1 MEIPTP
7 PDLWMELGPDGF
19 AAQLSHPLAP
29 AIGRAMEPARLVA
42 LDYLSQLTIAGY
54 LPVTP
59 SDLDY
64 LSRTAKGERVDASAD
79 TRLSWLPE
87 RLIVRNGN
95 PEATIVFIQQMA
107 WAEHPIPIEG
117 RGVRIVCQH
126 SAKEGLLF
134 VTGASST
141 LRKHTDLSEPGK
153 RALSKWFAFERSSA
167 IPFLAT
173 AFGLKEAALD
183 NADIQLVAF
192 DPTDDRSFTASPDK
206 RGASSSELTI
216 GLKLES
222 NHPTRRGDDTAY
234 RAFLDLATGKSSPRQ
249 VQASACS
256 GLNFSL
262 DPVSKTGSRRRRPD
276 SNRDRL
282 DPLRDTC
289 QLKDLAL
296 SSNGE
301 RRLSGPRVAVKDP
314 SPLGYVPPKS
324 VSSFNYHSR
333 TNEFAA
339 VSAYAHC
346 DAMMRM
352 VELFG
357 FDLRSYFPILPIGVV
372 HRAPLRLTAAH
383 YDGKAVA
390 AYVQALRDEVGK
402 PSSLEMCFALG
413 DLTDHTANPLGVAT
427 DVRWVWHE
435 FSHVLLAASTGD
447 LEFRFAHSAGDAL
460 AAIMCDPDSEL
471 SWDEFA
477 GGWRGLTFPFV
488 ASPLRR
494 HDRDVERG
502 WGWNG
507 SLYDAPPRYP
517 SARDPG
523 GYRGEQLLS
532 STLFRLYR
540 AAGGDALRPDGTP
553 DRARRRAA
561 ARYVVYLIVRAIRS
575 LGDASATPAL
585 TASVFASALIDADIG
600 TQQFSDGLAGRLG
613 GSLHKVV
620 RWAFQ
625 QQGLYHSGS
634 GGRDTPGAPP
644 AVDIFVEKNAAGA
657 GGYARVNDWRAKPS
671 AVCLRNAQDGG
682 IGDEA
687 PQAGVGNFL
696 YVEVGNQGTTD
707 ANGVSVDVLTR
718 HGPEHDKWDRSG
730 AWDLVPPAAGALVQ
744 SNIGSGTKVRFGP
757 YAWTPN
763 VSGLHGLFVRATAP
777 GDRSN
782 ADTNSFLA
790 CAAGPIGMQ
799 ELVPF
804 DNNLAYRNWRIG

>member
-1 MEIPTP
+1 MEIPAP
-7 PDLWMELGPDGF
+7 PDLSIELGPDGF

-29 AIGRAMEPARLVA
+29 AIGGAKEPARLVA
-42 LDYLSQLTIAGY
+42 LDYLTQLARAGY

-59 SDLDY
+59 ADLDY
-64 LSRTAKGERVDASAD
+64 LSRTANGERVDASAD

-87 RLIVRNGN
+87 RPIVRNGV

-107 WAEHPIPIEG
+107 WAEHAIPIEG
-117 RGVRIVCQH
+117 RGLRIVCQH
-126 SAKEGLLF
+126 RAKDAVLF

-141 LRKHTDLSEPGK
+141 LRKDTDLSEPAK
-153 RALSKWFAFERSSA
+153 KALGQWFAFERSTV

-192 DPTDDRSFTASPDK
+192 DPADDRSFTAPPAK
-206 RGASSSELTI
+206 RGASSELTI
-216 GLKLES
+216 GFKLEA
-222 NHPTRRGDDTAY
+222 NHPTLRGDDAAF
-234 RAFLDLATGKSSPRQ
+234 RAFFDLAAEKSSPRQ
-249 VQASACS
+249 ALASACS
-256 GLNFSL
+256 GLHFSL

-276 SNRDRL
+276 SHRDRL

-289 QLKDLAL
+289 RLEDLEVAA
-296 SSNGE
+296 NGE
-301 RRLSGPRVAVKDP
+301 RRLSGPRVAIKDP
-314 SPLGYVPPKS
+314 NPLGFDPPKS
-324 VSSFNYHSR
+324 ASSFNYHSR

-352 VELFG
+352 VESFG
-357 FDLRSYFPILPIGVV
+357 FDLRSYFPVLPISVV

-383 YDGKAVA
+383 HDGKAVA
-390 AYVQALRDEVGK
+390 AYVQALRDTAGNPPV
-402 PSSLEMCFALG
+402 LEMRFALG
-413 DLTDHTANPLGVAT
+413 DLADHTANPLGVAA

-435 FSHVLLAASTGD
+435 FAHVLLAASTGD

-471 SWDEFA
+471 SWDESA

-502 WGWNG
+502 WGWHG

-540 AAGGDALRPDGTP
+540 AAGGDALRRNGTP

-561 ARYVVYLIVRAIRS
+561 ARYVAYLVVRAIRS
-575 LGDASATPAL
+575 LGDASATPAQ
-585 TASVFASALIDADIG
+585 TASVFAGALIDADIG
-600 TQQFSDGLAGRLG
+600 TQEFSDGQTSRLG

-625 QQGLYHSGS
+625 QQGLYYGGS
-634 GGRDTPGAPP
+634 GDRDAPGAPP
-644 AVDIFVEKNAAGA
+644 AVDIYVAGNAAGG
-657 GGYARVNDWRAKPS
+657 GGYARADDWRAKPS
-671 AVCLRNAQDGG
+671 AVWIRNAQDGDV
-682 IGDEA
+682 GDEA
-687 PQAGVGNFL
+687 PQAGAGNFL
-696 YVEVGNQGTTD
+696 YVEVGNQGTAD
-707 ANGVSVDVLTR
+707 ASAVSVDVLTR
-718 HGPEHDKWDRSG
+718 HGPGHDKWDRSG
-730 AWDLVPPAAGALVQ
+730 AWDPVPPAAGAIVQ
-744 SNIGSGTKVRFGP
+744 SSIGRGTRVRFGP
-757 YAWTPN
+757 YAWTPG

-782 ADTNSFLA
+782 ADANSFLA

-804 DNNLAYRNWRIG
+804 DNNLAYRSWRIA